1 MHTLQTNL
9 KANLDSLAAK
19 YNVEAFV
26 DDDPVQF
33 PRRYSDLRDI
43 EIAAYLISIISWG
56 RRAMIL
62 RDSEKLLQ
70 LLDNQPFRFVTEGNI
85 DSIPD
90 SNIHRTFFGRHLRY
104 ALRGLRQ
111 IYKHYGSLEALGQ
124 HIKIGQSQT
133 PAWQLAK
140 AINDITSDANCYC
153 GVTLDGPTHC
163 LPEKVDDS
171 ALKRLNMALR
181 WLVRNDGI
189 VDMGVWTVLRPSQLF
204 IPLDVHSGNSART
217 LGLLKRRANDFK
229 AVVEL
234 TDALRQFNPSD
245 PIIYDFALFGAGESG
260 EMTKSVLA
268 EAAVDIVDDQVG
280 DVLHR

>member
-1 MHTLQTNL
+1 MQTIDPVI
-9 KANLDSLAAK
+9 KTHLDLLAAK
-19 YNVEAFV
+19 YNVKDFV
-26 DDDPVQF
+26 ANDPVQF
-33 PRRYSDLRDI
+33 PRRYNDLRDI

-62 RDSEKLLQ
+62 RDGEKLLQ

-90 SNIHRTFFGRHLRY
+90 DNIHRTFFGRHLRY

-111 IYKHYGSLEALGQ
+111 IYKNYGSLEALGQ
-124 HIKIGQSQT
+124 HLKIDQSQT

-140 AINDITSDANCYC
+140 AVNDITADANCNC
-153 GVTLDGPTHC
+153 GESLDGPTRC
-163 LPEKVDDS
+163 LPEKVDGS

-189 VDMGVWTVLRPSQLF
+189 VDIGAWTLLTPSQLY
-204 IPLDVHSGNSART
+204 IPLDVHSGNSARS
-217 LGLLKRRANDFK
+217 LGLLTRRANDFK

-260 EMTKSVLA
+260 EL
-268 EAAVDIVDDQVG
+268 
-280 DVLHR
+280 